1 MATKRPA
8 FPLYAETWL
17 SDADVTVMGP
27 VARAVY
33 LDLLLRCW
41 NDGGIPEPD
50 GTAAGW
56 ARLAALGRAESAA
69 QAKKAWQIVQ
79 HKFRK
84 TDDGRLTN
92 DKLEAVRADLDAHAK
107 RRSDAASTAAQ
118 ARWLP
123 HVRRTESG

>member
-1 MATKRPA
+1 MKRPA

-27 VARAVY
+27 AARAVY

-50 GTAAGW
+50 GTSVGW
-56 ARLAALGRAESAA
+56 ARLAALGRAESPA
-69 QAKKAWQIVQ
+69 QARRIWNTIQDKFTKKP
-79 HKFRK
+79 
-84 TDDGRLTN
+84 DGQLTN
-92 DKLEAVRADLDAHAK
+92 AKLEAVRADLDAHAK

-118 ARWLP
+118 ARWQP
-123 HVRRTESG
+123 HVRRTEIG